1 MPPPV
6 TEMWADETRL
16 KEWYEGGAA
25 YWATTEPT
33 NDGVLGG
40 FRVHEADIRDSR
52 AFISPL
58 LSSKPKRGLDVGAGI
73 GRVTGG
79 LLIELCEHVD
89 LLEEC
94 VPFVE
99 QARVQLA
106 HAGDRVNFLC
116 MKMQDF
122 APEAGLYDLIWIQ
135 WCLGSLSDADVVAFL
150 QRCRKGLA
158 DPGAFRS
165 SQLSWTVVS
174 HQLGCT
180 PRCSSL
186 HRAKHRAKETASAYQ
201 VVCLSSKT
209 MCSTCKVAQM
219 HGRRAVMGQNIW
231 WTKMTTRYVVT

>member
-158 DPGAFRS
+158 DPGGLLVIKDNVFDVQSCTDAWEKGSDGAKYLVDQNDNSVIRS
-165 SQLSWTVVS
+165 REHFKALLDRCGLQQVCPPRNAD
-174 HQLGCT
+174 LGT
-180 PRCSSL
+180 DELYPV
-186 HRAKHRAKETASAYQ
+186 E
-201 VVCLSSKT
+201 
-209 MCSTCKVAQM
+209 M
-219 HGRRAVMGQNIW
+219 HALR
-231 WTKMTTRYVVT
+231 